1 LIVATARS
9 GRRVSQQGA
18 QPQIDDSRAAAI
30 LGFSRE
36 TIRRMSEE
44 LGIGHKP
51 VPAESEA
58 PYAGAASDTIV
69 FTYEELHRL
78 CRASMGAT

>member
-1 LIVATARS
+1 VSAARS

-18 QPQIDDSRAAAI
+18 QRQIDESRAAAI

-44 LGIGHKP
+44 LGIGPKP
-51 VPAESEA
+51 VAESEA
-58 PYAGAASDTIV
+58 PDAGAANDTIV

>member
-1 LIVATARS
+1 VAAARS
-9 GRRVSQQGA
+9 GKHASPQGA
-18 QPQIDDSRAAAI
+18 QGRIDESRAAAI

-51 VPAESEA
+51 APAQRDASET
-58 PYAGAASDTIV
+58 GAASDTIV

>member
-1 LIVATARS
+1 VPPARS
-9 GRRVSQQGA
+9 GRRASSQGSQR
-18 QPQIDDSRAAAI
+18 QIDDSRAAAI

-36 TIRRMSEE
+36 RIRRMSEE

-51 VPAESEA
+51 APAERDA
-58 PYAGAASDTIV
+58 PEDGAASDTIV

-78 CRASMGAT
+78 CRASIGAT

>member
-1 LIVATARS
+1 MAAARRGKHAS
-9 GRRVSQQGA
+9 PQGA
-18 QPQIDDSRAAAI
+18 QGQIDESRAAAI

-36 TIRRMSEE
+36 SVRRMSEE

-51 VPAESEA
+51 VPAESDAAE
-58 PYAGAASDTIV
+58 AGAASDSIV

-78 CRASMGAT
+78 CRASIGAT